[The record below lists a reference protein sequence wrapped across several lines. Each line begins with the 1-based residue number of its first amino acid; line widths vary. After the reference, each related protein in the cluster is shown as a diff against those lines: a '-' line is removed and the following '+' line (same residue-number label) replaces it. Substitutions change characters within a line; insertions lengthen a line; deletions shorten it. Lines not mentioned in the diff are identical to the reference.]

1 MKTTRRHLLKT
12 AGLGAATMALAQGAG
27 PSLGEEAG
35 ASLLSIDPEPR
46 FDLSPYLY
54 MQFMEP
60 LGTTDS
66 SVEAAW
72 DHGRDCWREDVVEV
86 TKELAPPLLRWGGAF
101 SSYYRWKEAV
111 GPRDR
116 RVPMQNLVWGGME
129 TNQVGTVEFLDFCR
143 QVGAEPLM
151 SVNFESDGC
160 KAWMATPKGKV
171 QTAGP
176 DEAAEWVDYCNNPKS
191 AARIAHGLKEPCPIR
206 LWQIGNE
213 TSYHGDGFGVEV
225 AAAKTLAFAK
235 AMRKVDPTIALIGWG
250 DSGWANRM
258 IELTSGQLQYVAFH
272 HMYTPG
278 GDESPLA
285 GNEYRK
291 DPARTWQCLME
302 AWKPHEARIRAMRDL
317 TAGTGVPLALTEC
330 HFAVPGPH
338 RNAVLTTWAAGV
350 SMARLLNVHT
360 RHGDVLKI
368 ATAADFC
375 GTRWTVNAVMIPVPY
390 GEGKAFMM
398 PVARVMSLY
407 RAHVGEKALNV
418 KGAPQDLD
426 VTASRRG
433 SRVFLH
439 VVNTHR
445 TRSVEAR
452 LVVEGMTIRSGEAFE
467 IACEPEFE
475 VWSGVADAMAPKRR
489 ALPNAG
495 PWTFP
500 PASVSALELEVA
512 GPV

>member
-1 MKTTRRHLLKT
+1 MKTTRRDLLKT

-375 GTRWTVNAVMIPVPY
+375 GTRWQVNALMIPVP
-390 GEGKAFMM
+390 GGRSHLM
-398 PVARVMSLY
+398 PVGLVMALY
-407 RAHVGEKALNV
+407 RKHSGEKACTV
-418 KGAPQDLD
+418 AKAPDGLD
-426 VTASRRG
+426 VTASRTG
-433 SRVFLH
+433 DRVFLH
-439 VVNTHR
+439 VVNTQR
-445 TRSVEAR
+445 TRAVGAR
-452 LVVEGMTIRSGEAFE
+452 I
-467 IACEPEFE
+467 
-475 VWSGVADAMAPKRR
+475 GVAQQAVQEGKVFALAADPEAEVMETDPDVVRLSEG
-489 ALPNAG
+489 ALPADG
-495 PWTFP
+495 AWEFP
-500 PASVSALELEVA
+500 AASVSAVELTVRQ
-512 GPV
+512 G